1 MIVSHKWLQTYFDEK
16 LPLPE
21 KLEEVLTLGAF
32 EIENVEK
39 VREDNILDIDV
50 LPNRAH
56 DCLSHRGIAKE
67 LSVLLDVTLKEHL
80 RKRFDLEEERSDGKR
95 SNLEEQVRGSSLSI
109 KNEEQDLCRRY
120 IGRKIEGVKIGPSP
134 DWLVERLETI
144 GQKSINNVVDAT
156 NYVMFDVGQP
166 LHAFDAD
173 KVDGDIVVRL
183 AKKGEKI
190 ITLSG
195 DEVQLDESILVV
207 ADEKAPLAI
216 AGIKGGKKA
225 EVDEN
230 TTNIILEAANFT
242 PVSVRKTSRKL
253 NILTDSSKRFEN
265 EITPQMAQR
274 GMEEVSALIMEIAGS
289 DNKKAGEVVDVYP
302 RKANPYKVG
311 VSLDEINRLLG
322 TQITKKEVEDIW
334 SRFGFE
340 VKEVVPIE
348 KIKEIIDSGMVL
360 GKEYRSGASVTYDAP
375 LVFDCSSLTSWVFKE
390 AGIAIPR
397 ISVDQF
403 VFSERVEKDNL
414 KFGDLVFSNT
424 GLVIKTGIYKE
435 SIEFLPGTQV
445 SLGVD
450 HLGIYV
456 GDGKVLHTSSQTKK
470 AVVEKLE
477 EASMFKNIVGCGRI
491 DGIDKE
497 RFVVTI
503 PHERLDLRI
512 KEDLI
517 EEVGRVYGYRNIK
530 SELLEGD
537 EDTPVN
543 KTFYYVNKVR
553 SILIREGFSEILT
566 STFASTGEV
575 ELENPMASDKK
586 FLRNN
591 LKDKIVE
598 SIELNKKY
606 ADLVGVDKIKIFEIG
621 KIFKSGG
628 EQLHLSIGVGHVKS
642 KKGENETKDLE
653 EILNIIFSE
662 IGVGLGIKKSDGI
675 TNTEI
680 DLDELI
686 EKLPE
691 PKSYDDV
698 LETYIKD
705 VKYQKISPYPFI
717 GRDIAVFVPED
728 VKEETIKDVIRSEG
742 GELLVRGPKL
752 FDRFEKKDKET
763 EKIEKVSYAFKMIFQ
778 SQEKTLTDEEVNE
791 IMNRVTEVLNN
802 KKGWQVR

>member
-21 KLEEVLTLGAF
+21 KLEEVITLGAF

-39 VREDNILDIDV
+39 VGEDNILDIDV

-67 LSVLLDVTLKEHL
+67 LSVLLELDITYPNKEL
-80 RKRFDLEEERSDGKR
+80 PETIKGESIL
-95 SNLEEQVRGSSLSI
+95 I

-120 IGRKIEGVKIGPSP
+120 IGRRIDGVRVGPSP
-134 DWLVERLETI
+134 EWLKERLETM
-144 GQKSINNVVDAT
+144 GQKSINNIVDAT

-195 DEVQLDESILVV
+195 DDIELDESMLVI

-216 AGIKGGKKA
+216 AGVKGGKKA
-225 EVDEN
+225 EVDAD

-242 PVSVRKTSRKL
+242 PVNVRKTSRKL

-265 EITPQMAQR
+265 EITPQMCSA
-274 GMEEVSALIMEIAGS
+274 GMKEVSVLVMEIAGS
-289 DNKKAGEVVDVYP
+289 NNIKVGEVTDIYP
-302 RKANPYKVG
+302 KKANPYKVG
-311 VSLDEINRLLG
+311 VSSDEINQLLG
-322 TQITKKEVEDIW
+322 TQITKKEIEDIW
-334 SRFGFE
+334 RRFGFDTE
-340 VKEVVPIE
+340 VVVPIE
-348 KIKEIIDSGMVL
+348 KIKEIIDSKIIL
-360 GKEYRSGASVTYDAP
+360 DKEYRSGASVTYDAP
-375 LVFDCSSLTSWVFKE
+375 LAFDCSSLTSWIFKE
-390 AGIAIPR
+390 SGIAIPR

-435 SIEFLPGTQV
+435 SIEFLPGTKV
-445 SLGVD
+445 ASGVD
-450 HLGIYV
+450 HLGVYM

-477 EASMFKNIVGCGRI
+477 EASMFENIVGYGRI
-491 DGIDKE
+491 SGIDEE
-497 RFVVTI
+497 RYVVTI
-503 PHERLDLRI
+503 PNERLDLRI

-530 SELLEGD
+530 PELLKGG
-537 EDTPVN
+537 EDAPVN
-543 KTFYYVNKVR
+543 KTFYYINKVR
-553 SILIREGFSEILT
+553 SILVREGFSEIYT
-566 STFASTGEV
+566 SNFVDFGTVEV
-575 ELENPMASDKK
+575 ENPIASNKG
-586 FLRNN
+586 FLRSN
-591 LKDKIVE
+591 LKDKIIE

-606 ADLVGVDKIKIFEIG
+606 ADLIGVDKVKIFEIG
-621 KIFKSGG
+621 KVFKSDG
-628 EQLHLSIGVGHVKS
+628 EQLHLSIGVGHITS

-653 EILNIIFSE
+653 EILSIIFNE
-662 IGVGLGIKKSDGI
+662 LGIGLDIKKEDEV
-675 TNTEI
+675 TNAEI
-680 DLDELI
+680 DLNELI
-686 EKLPE
+686 DKLPE

-698 LETYIKD
+698 FETYIKD
-705 VKYQKISPYPFI
+705 VKYQKISPYPFV
-717 GRDIAVFVPED
+717 GRDIAVFVPE
-728 VKEETIKDVIRSEG
+728 VVEEQEIKEIIKSQA

-752 FDRFEKKDKET
+752 FDKFEKKQKET
-763 EKIEKVSYAFKMIFQ
+763 GKIEKISYAFKMIFQ

-791 IMNRVTEVLNN
+791 VMNKITEALNS
-802 KKGWQVR
+802 KEGWEVR